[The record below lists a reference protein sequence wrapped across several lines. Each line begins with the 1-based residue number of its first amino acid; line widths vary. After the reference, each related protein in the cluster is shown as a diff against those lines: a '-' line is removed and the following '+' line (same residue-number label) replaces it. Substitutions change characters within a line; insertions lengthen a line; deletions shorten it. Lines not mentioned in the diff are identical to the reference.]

1 MRRLA
6 LFLFSHR
13 LLTIARWDVH
23 FIGVRLKNFLTAHHR
38 QVKKFAA
45 TRDFPVLLN
54 LGSGPRGKN
63 DRHWVNVDGF
73 SDRNVHFVLD
83 FGRHLAFSD
92 ATFDGVFSEHVF
104 EHFTLA
110 DAQKLAS
117 EIVRIL
123 KPGGTLRVI
132 VPDAETIMRKYFADP
147 RDLMIRRMP
156 VTTAAEAVNSYFRQ
170 NQEHQF
176 MYDYESLSKMLIDA
190 GFAKVCRQA
199 FLSSATGIPIAIDDP
214 RYEWESLYVEA
225 TKA

>member
-13 LLTIARWDVH
+13 LLAIARWDVH
-23 FIGVRLKNFLTAHHR
+23 FIGVRLKNFVTAQQR
-38 QVKKFAA
+38 QVTKFAA
-45 TRDFPVLLN
+45 TRDLPVLLN

-83 FGRHLAFSD
+83 FSRRLAFAD
-92 ATFDGVFSEHVF
+92 ATFDGAFSEHVF
-104 EHFTLA
+104 EHFTLE

-132 VPDAETIMRKYFADP
+132 VPDAETIMREYFEDP
-147 RDLMIRRMP
+147 QALLMRRAP
-156 VTTAAEAVNSYFRQ
+156 AATPAEAVNSYFRQ
-170 NQEHQF
+170 NYEHQF
-176 MYDYESLSKMLIDA
+176 LYDHETLSKMLIDA
-190 GFAKVCRQA
+190 GFAKVNRLA
-199 FLSSATGIPIAIDDP
+199 FATSSSGMPIAIDDP
-214 RYEWESLYVEA
+214 KYKWESLYVEA
-225 TKA
+225 VKA